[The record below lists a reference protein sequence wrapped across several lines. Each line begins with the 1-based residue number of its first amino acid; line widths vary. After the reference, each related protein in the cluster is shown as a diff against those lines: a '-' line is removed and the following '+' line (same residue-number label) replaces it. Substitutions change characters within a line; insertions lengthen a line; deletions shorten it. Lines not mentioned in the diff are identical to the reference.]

1 MGDKI
6 EIIKKCSRHINTRAM
21 REVFS
26 YIQEH
31 GIKGLKGYVVN
42 RVMTAGRPYELWF
55 DDHKVSEMEL
65 KRQREEKFSYEP
77 KISIIVPVYRTPINY
92 LEDMINSVISQ
103 TYQNWE
109 LCIADGSEGN
119 QQIIDRMNQ
128 YCLADHR
135 IQYTI
140 LKKNEGMMICWLQM
154 LCTKWL
160 ENFKKKRGMYCIQ
173 MRIC

>member
-55 DDHKVSEMEL
+55 DDHKVSEME
-65 KRQREEKFSYEP
+65 
-77 KISIIVPVYRTPINY
+77 
-92 LEDMINSVISQ
+92 
-103 TYQNWE
+103 
-109 LCIADGSEGN
+109 
-119 QQIIDRMNQ
+119 
-128 YCLADHR
+128 
-135 IQYTI
+135 
-140 LKKNEGMMICWLQM
+140 
-154 LCTKWL
+154 
-160 ENFKKKRGMYCIQ
+160 
-173 MRIC
+173 